1 MDRFD
6 LENKI
11 NQTAIFAHHLRSIAS
26 SVLEKNM
33 DEDRLSNVLEGL
45 AVLIELHINETFE
58 TFKQAFQLD
67 NYKEK
72 TDANSNTT
80 V

>member
-11 NQTAIFAHHLRSIAS
+11 NQTALFADQLRSIAG
-26 SVLEKNM
+26 SVLEKDM
-33 DEDRLSNVLEGL
+33 SEDRLSNVLEGL
-45 AVLIELHINETFE
+45 AVLIELHTNETFE
-58 TFKQAFQLD
+58 AFKQAFKLD
-67 NYKEK
+67 NYKET
-72 TDANSNTT
+72 TDADSNIT